1 MLDARAER
9 TLAEVTEQIRT
20 LCGARLLCM
29 ALYGSGVGD
38 EYVEASSDLN
48 LVVVLT
54 RIDRATMVA
63 LRTHT
68 KGWRRQRVATPLVL
82 ERDFLHAA
90 ADVFPIE
97 LHDIKDAHRLLVGTD
112 VFATLA
118 IRDDNL
124 RYQCEHEARG
134 KLLRL
139 RELYLEIGDDQRR
152 LQELL
157 LDSLKTFLI
166 IMRAAIRMH
175 SGAARMS
182 YQDTLN
188 RFCRDFSLTMPVMT
202 QLLRIKLT
210 KDAWSASAEEVFYS
224 YVTEVEQLV
233 QAIDQMK
240 VAPTP

>member
-9 TLAEVTEQIRT
+9 SLAEVTEQLRT
-20 LCGARLLCM
+20 LCGERLLCV

-54 RIDRATMVA
+54 HIDRATMIA
-63 LRTHT
+63 LRAQA
-68 KGWRRQRVATPLVL
+68 KRWRERRVATPLVL
-82 ERDFLHAA
+82 EENFLHAA

-97 LHDIKDAHRLLVGTD
+97 LHDIKDAHRLLAGTD

-139 RELYLEIGDDQRR
+139 RQLYLEIGDDHER
-152 LQELL
+152 LRELM
-157 LDSLKTFLI
+157 LDSVKTFLI
-166 IMRAAIRMH
+166 VMRAAVRMRG
-175 SGAARMS
+175 GAPRVS
-182 YQDTLN
+182 YQETLD
-188 RFCRDFSLTMPVMT
+188 RFCQDFSVSMPVMA
-202 QLLRIKLT
+202 QLLRVKLA
-210 KDAWSASAEEVFYS
+210 KESLPANAEEVFHT
-224 YVTEVEQLV
+224 YVDEVERLV

-240 VAPTP
+240 VAPTL